1 MLCVP
6 YMHYVI
12 IKTSVMKAIPAVI
25 FIELVFCMD
34 ERKFM
39 REGDSPMP
47 SMQVKRDKRLRSSQE
62 CGLDVCI

>member
-1 MLCVP
+1 
-6 YMHYVI
+6 
-12 IKTSVMKAIPAVI
+12 MKAILAVI